1 MKTNSQIRQA
11 ASLQLKGHYGS
22 FVVVTAVYFCFISS
36 SIRLCSLISYVGDL
50 LSIFVIAPMGFA
62 FTMMALAFVRRGE
75 KPTPRGL
82 FQTFNG
88 QWYLK
93 TICLQ
98 LLTYIYVFLWTLLL
112 IVPGIIKGISYAM
125 APYILMDNPEL
136 GAEQAICR
144 SMKMMDGHKMDYF
157 LLLLRYG
164 ILAVLSLLLLGIP
177 LFWLAPY
184 CQVTFSNFYLELKA
198 DEGEAAE

>member
-1 MKTNSQIRQA
+1 MKTNSQLRQA
-11 ASLQLKGHYGS
+11 ASLQLQGHYGS
-22 FVVVTAVYFCFISS
+22 FVVVMLVY
-36 SIRLCSLISYVGDL
+36 
-50 LSIFVIAPMGFA
+50 FVIAIVCSVIPAIGTLLSLLVSAPIAFA
-62 FTMMALAFVRRGE
+62 LTMMALAFVRRGE
-75 KPTPRGL
+75 EPTVGGL

-98 LLTYIYVFLWTLLL
+98 LLMYIYVFLWTLLL
-112 IVPGIIKGISYAM
+112 IVPGIVKGISYAM
-125 APYILMDNPEL
+125 APYILMDNPEI

-157 LLLLRYG
+157 LLALRYG

-177 LFWLAPY
+177 LLWLASY
-184 CQVTFSNFYLELKA
+184 YQVTFSNFYLSLKA
-198 DEGEAAE
+198 DAEEAAE